1 MVTKTDFLTKKDA
14 VIPVDEDQS
23 KVSSEDQSK
32 VSAEDQLN
40 ERYLYDL
47 YKTLEAAEESENEA
61 AQLKAFKNLQN
72 YYISQESGLDKIGVA
87 YESAMQGTN
96 KGISVGI
103 GLPVDIVNIVLVLN

>member
-14 VIPVDEDQS
+14 VIPVD
-23 KVSSEDQSK
+23 EDQSK

-47 YKTLEAAEESENEA
+47 YKTLEAAKESENEA

-87 YESAMQGTN
+87 
-96 KGISVGI
+96 
-103 GLPVDIVNIVLVLN
+103 